1 MNLKSKKFVA
11 LSATLVA
18 AITVGTVIATYS
30 HNDLSDLSKASGT
43 TKEVTLDNE
52 ALRRAVLEDYSF
64 PDNRGEGAPVMRP
77 DKKFRLPLPDGG
89 YIAGAVIY
97 HDCGNQYIGT
107 PEQTNA
113 TLGDAFYMNSVSGN
127 NAYNFNIA
135 FALDNIDQIHYTY
148 TATLKEGETYPMV
161 AEKYWFYSAMKT
173 KSYTND
179 GTDQSFY
186 NELESA
192 GYKKILENTKI
203 SEGGTYYTKVARSFA
218 DDFADNNPNTKSNN
232 TEWLSGAYAA
242 NMAVL
247 QFNQS
252 SKGEIDAGKIISF
265 VIKSI
270 KFTYHCN

>member
-30 HNDLSDLSKASGT
+30 HNDLSDLSKASGAS
-43 TKEVTLDNE
+43 KEITLDNE

-64 PDNRGEGAPVMRP
+64 PDNRGEGDPVMRP

-148 TATLKEGETYPMV
+148 TATLKKGQTFPHESR
-161 AEKYWFYSAMKT
+161 KYWFYSAMKT
-173 KSYTND
+173 KSYTNN

-186 NELESA
+186 GELESA
-192 GYKKILENTKI
+192 GYKKILENTQI
-203 SEGGTYYTKVARSFA
+203 SDSGTYYTKVAKSTAEDFEQYNPHTRSY
-218 DDFADNNPNTKSNN
+218 N
-232 TEWLSGAYAA
+232 TEWLSGEYAA

-252 SKGEIDAGKIISF
+252 SNGEIEEGMIISF
-265 VIKSI
+265 VIDSI
-270 KFTYHCN
+270 KFTYHCK